1 MAKVTD
7 PENKGGVEQYD
18 ANIEA
23 ALNGKS
29 PFRNLPLA
37 DFSQEGP
44 RKAMKEALAEVG
56 ESLGKEYPLVINGKR
71 IHSDQKSV
79 SINPSHTHQIIGHL
93 SKASTVDV
101 DDAVAAAK
109 LAFETWRHT
118 PARER
123 AKVLL
128 NASEIMRRR
137 KYELAA
143 WQVYEEGKNW
153 VEADADLAES
163 IDYLEFYAREALR
176 LDVPRRL
183 DIPGETN
190 EYFYEPRGVCVVIA
204 PWNFP
209 LAISAGMTTAA
220 LVAGNTVV
228 YKPSGDS
235 PVVGAIMVDIL
246 NEAGLPQ
253 GVLDFVPGPGGEIGD
268 PLVSHPDVGLIAFT
282 GSREIGLRI
291 NRLAADTREGQR
303 FIKRVIAEMGGKN
316 ALIVA
321 EDADLDAAAQA
332 TAISAYGYQGQK
344 CSACSRAIVLEGV
357 YNQFLE
363 SLVDKTSRITI
374 GPPEDPDAF
383 FGPLINEESRK
394 KVLRYI
400 DTGKSEGRL
409 ILQRDVSALEN
420 EGYFVGPTIFAD
432 VPPNATIA
440 QDEIFGPVL
449 SVIRAK
455 DIDDAIRIA
464 NDTDYALTGGGFSQ
478 SQETIQRIKREFKV
492 GNLYIN
498 RKVTGSVVNRQPF
511 GGFKMS
517 GIGSKAGGPDYLLQF
532 MIPRTVT
539 EKIS

>member
-1 MAKVTD
+1 MANPAAPKGKGRVKGSETD
-7 PENKGGVEQYD
+7 T
-18 ANIEA
+18 EA
-23 ALNGKS
+23 VLNGKV
-29 PFRNLPLA
+29 PFKNIPLA

-44 RKAMKEALAEVG
+44 RKAMKEALAQAG

-79 SINPSHTHQIIGHL
+79 SINPSHIRQVIGHI

-101 DDAVAAAK
+101 GDAVAAAK
-109 LAFETWRHT
+109 QAFETWRHT
-118 PARER
+118 PTRER
-123 AKVLL
+123 ARVVLK
-128 NASEIMRRR
+128 ASETMRRR
-137 KYELAA
+137 QLELAA

-153 VEADADLAES
+153 VEADADLAEA
-163 IDYLEFYAREALR
+163 IDYLEYYAREGLR
-176 LDVPRRL
+176 LDVPLRM

-253 GVLDFVPGPGGEIGD
+253 GVLNFVPGPGGEIGD
-268 PLVSHPDVGLIAFT
+268 PLVSHPDVALIAFT

-332 TAISAYGYQGQK
+332 AAISAYGYQGQK
-344 CSACSRAIVLEGV
+344 CSACSRAIVLDGV
-357 YNQFLE
+357 YKKFLE
-363 SLVDKTSRITI
+363 SLADKTSKITI
-374 GPPEDPDAF
+374 GPAEDPDAF
-383 FGPLINEESRK
+383 FGPLINEEARK

-400 DTGKSEGRL
+400 ETGKNEGRL
-409 ILQRDVSALEN
+409 ILQRDVSALEK

-432 VPPNATIA
+432 VPPKATIA
-440 QDEIFGPVL
+440 QEEIFGPVL

-455 DIDDAIRIA
+455 SVDDAIRIA
-464 NDTDYALTGGGFSQ
+464 NDTDYALTGGGFSR
-478 SQETIQRIKREFKV
+478 SEETIERIKREFKV

-498 RKVTGSVVNRQPF
+498 RKITGSVVNRQPF

-532 MIPRTVT
+532 VIPRTVT